1 MATVICWYRVAMS
14 NCPPATAAP
23 LPPGRALSAARRSWI
38 RGVCL
43 VVVFGALAGL
53 AKADAVDAL
62 REFAREAK
70 SGRASFT
77 QVVTSPD
84 GAKKKTSSGSFEFA
98 RPNRFRFVYTKPFE
112 QLIVGD
118 GLKVWLYDADLQ
130 QASVRPMDKAL
141 GATPAALLAGATLEK
156 DFELRALP
164 AAQGLEWVQATP
176 REKDDNANLQSL
188 RIGFKGKTLAAIE
201 LVDGFGQRSLLTFSD
216 LITNQPFAGD
226 AFRFVPPKGVEV
238 LTQ

>member
-1 MATVICWYRVAMS
+1 VK
-14 NCPPATAAP
+14 
-23 LPPGRALSAARRSWI
+23 RALALVLMLAAAAAAR
-38 RGVCL
+38 
-43 VVVFGALAGL
+43 
-53 AKADAVDAL
+53 ADAVAAL
-62 REFAREAK
+62 RDFARDAK
-70 SGRASFT
+70 TGRATFV

-98 RPNRFRFVYTKPFE
+98 RPNRFRFAYTKPFE

-118 GLKVWLYDADLQ
+118 GQRVWLYDADLQ

-141 GATPAALLAGATLEK
+141 GATPAALLAGASLEK

-164 AAQGLEWVQATP
+164 VAQGLEWVQATP

-188 RIGFKGKTLAAIE
+188 RVAFKGKTLAAIE

-216 LITNQPFAGD
+216 LTTNQAMAGD

>member
-1 MATVICWYRVAMS
+1 MS
-14 NCPPATAAP
+14 RLLPEAAAS
-23 LPPGRALSAARRSWI
+23 LAPGRATPATRRSRF

-43 VVVFGALAGL
+43 AVVLGALAGG

-98 RPNRFRFVYTKPFE
+98 RPNRFRFTYTKPFE

-164 AAQGLEWVQATP
+164 AAQGLDWVQATP

-201 LVDGFGQRSLLTFSD
+201 LVDGFGQRSRLTFSE
-216 LITNQPFAGD
+216 LVTNQPFAGD